1 MLDILEIVAVA
12 FNIGY
17 VILASR
23 GIAWCW
29 PLGIIGSLLSIWLFV
44 EIKLYA
50 EAALFVYYVIIG
62 FYGWYQWK
70 MKRTGQDHLQIREWD
85 LKFHILLF
93 ISGYLIT
100 WLLYLL
106 LHQFT
111 DAEMPLLNSFTTVF
125 SFIATWLAAKRYI
138 ENWIYWVAVNALTIY
153 LYLSQGVQ
161 VYAMLSVLNTLMAV
175 YGMYNWSRDFK
186 KQELH

>member
-1 MLDILEIVAVA
+1 M
-12 FNIGY
+12 
-17 VILASR
+17 
-23 GIAWCW
+23 
-29 PLGIIGSLLSIWLFV
+29 
-44 EIKLYA
+44 
-50 EAALFVYYVIIG
+50 G
-62 FYGWYQWK
+62 FYGWNQWSK
-70 MKRTGQDHLQIREWD
+70 QRSDDDD
-85 LKFHILLF
+85 LKIVEWNLQKHVFLIIGGYIITGALF
-93 ISGYLIT
+93 LA
-100 WLLYLL
+100 LRK
-106 LHQFT
+106 FT